1 MISIR
6 SLPRICVALGCAE
19 RPQLER
25 LALHACDNGEDF
37 LEIRLDMLQRPS
49 AGIAVIRRLLRRYP
63 ETLIVATCRRKANGG
78 EFAGSVRE
86 ELEVLQTAGAAGAA
100 LLDVEIETAEAALEA
115 VENLRRNAR
124 VIVSYHNF
132 ERTPA
137 LAQVLRRMKKVPA
150 DLYKL
155 ATTARKP
162 SDNLRVLS
170 ILTAGREAPVMALA
184 MGEMGVPSRILG
196 PARNSAFTFAA
207 PDAAPANQKRGAKK
221 LSAAPTAPGQFTACK
236 LRNWYQVH
244 KRQASAKVYGV
255 IADPVA
261 HSLSPLLHNR
271 AFRSRRLDAIYVPF
285 QVPPASLTDFFRVAE
300 QLPLAGFSV
309 TLPHK
314 QRVIRHLGSVDA
326 LARRIGAVNTVFRRG
341 GKLCGTNTDALG
353 VTVPL
358 EKRMRLAKAKAL
370 VVGNGGAARG
380 AIFALLD
387 KGAEVTLTGRSAQ
400 RVRSLALSCGVESI
414 DRDKL
419 GRHHFDVLIH
429 ATPLG
434 MQPNID
440 KCFFPGPIPAD
451 VVFDMVYN
459 PLDTKLLKNAREQGK
474 ETVAGLEMF
483 LTQAA
488 AQFEIWTGERAPQAV
503 MRNAMLEFLGGSQP

>member
-6 SLPRICVALGCAE
+6 SLPRICVALGCAA

-25 LALHACDNGEDF
+25 LALHACDNGEEF
-37 LEIRLDMLQRPS
+37 LEIRLDMLQRPV
-49 AGIAVIRRLLRRYP
+49 AGVAVIRRLLRRYP
-63 ETLIVATCRRKANGG
+63 ETLVVATCRRKANGG
-78 EFAGSVRE
+78 SFAGSVRE
-86 ELEVLQTAGAAGAA
+86 ELEILETAGAAGAA
-100 LLDVEIETAEAALEA
+100 LLDVEIETAEAAPQA
-115 VENLRRNAR
+115 VEGLRERAR

-137 LAQVLRRMKKVPA
+137 LTQVLKRMKRVPA

-170 ILTAGREAPVMALA
+170 VLKACPEAPVMALA
-184 MGEMGVPSRILG
+184 MGEMGLPSRILG
-196 PARNSAFTFAA
+196 PARNSVFTFAA
-207 PDAAPANQKRGAKK
+207 PDAAPAAPKRGAKK
-221 LSAAPTAPGQFTACK
+221 ISAAPTAPGQFTACK

-244 KRQASAKVYGV
+244 KRQASTKVYGV

-271 AFRSRRLDAIYVPF
+271 AFRSRRLDAIYLPF
-285 QVPPASLTDFFRVAE
+285 QVPSTSLTDFFRVAE

-309 TLPHK
+309 TIPHK
-314 QRVIRHLGSVDA
+314 QRVMRHLASVDA

-341 GKLCGTNTDALG
+341 GRLCGANTDALG

-358 EKRMRLAKAKAL
+358 EKRMRLAKARVL

-387 KGAEVTLTGRSAQ
+387 KGAAVSLTGRNPQ
-400 RVRSLALSCGVESI
+400 RVRSLARLCGVEAL
-414 DRDKL
+414 DRSNL
-419 GRHHFDVLIH
+419 ERHHFDVLIH

-434 MQPNID
+434 MQPDTD
-440 KCFFPGPIPAD
+440 KCFFPGAMPAD

-459 PLDTKLLKNAREQGK
+459 PLETKLLQNAREQGK
-474 ETVAGLEMF
+474 ETIAGLEMF

-503 MRNAMLEFLGGSQP
+503 MREAMLEVLGGPPA

>member
-6 SLPRICVALGCAE
+6 SLPRICVALGCAD

-37 LEIRLDMLQRPS
+37 LEIRLDMLPRPA

-78 EFAGSVRE
+78 EFAGPLRE
-86 ELEVLQTAGAAGAA
+86 ELEVLASAGAAGAS
-100 LLDVEIETAEAALEA
+100 LLDVEIETAEAAPRA
-115 VENLRRNAR
+115 VEQLRERAR
-124 VIVSYHNF
+124 LIISYHNF

-137 LAQVLRRMKKVPA
+137 LTQILRRMKKVPA

-170 ILTAGREAPVMALA
+170 ILKACPETPVVALA
-184 MGEMGVPSRILG
+184 MGDIGVPSRILG
-196 PARNSAFTFAA
+196 PARDSVFTFAA
-207 PDAAPANQKRGAKK
+207 PDPPPATLKRSGKK
-221 LSAAPTAPGQFTACK
+221 IIATPTAPGQFTACK

-244 KRQASAKVYGV
+244 KRQASTKVYGV

-271 AFRSRRLDAIYVPF
+271 AFRARRLDAVYLPF
-285 QVPPASLTDFFRVAE
+285 QVSPANLSDFFGVVE

-309 TLPHK
+309 TIPHK
-314 QRVIRHLGSVDA
+314 QRVIRHLAAVDA

-341 GKLCGTNTDALG
+341 GRLCGTNTDALG

-358 EKRMRLAKAKAL
+358 EKRMRLAKSRAL
-370 VVGNGGAARG
+370 VVGNGGGARG

-387 KGAEVTLTGRSAQ
+387 KGAAVTLTGRNPQ
-400 RVRSLALSCGVESI
+400 RVRSLARSCGVAAV

-419 GRHHFDVLIH
+419 ERHHFDVLIH

-434 MQPNID
+434 MQPNTD

-459 PLDTKLLKNAREQGK
+459 PLETKLLKNARAQGK
-474 ETVAGLEMF
+474 ETIAGVEMF
-483 LTQAA
+483 LAQAA

-503 MRNAMLEFLGGSQP
+503 MRDVMLEVLGGPQP